1 MSPWCG
7 QGRMIHVQEVAL
19 RDGLQ
24 SEAGFV
30 PTEEKIKFIDRLAA
44 SGLSKIEVSSFV
56 SPRAVPQLADAE
68 AVFQGITRFPGV
80 IYAALVPN
88 VRGMERA
95 IAARADEVNLVMSA
109 SESHNRANLRMS
121 SEASFQAIK
130 EAAALAAPAG
140 IRVAASLSCSFG
152 CPFESEMPAA
162 TIQLWCRRLQEEAGI
177 RSISLCDTT
186 GMAYPA
192 LVHDLVGSIRSSSPE
207 ANLTLHFHNTRGLGL
222 ANVFAGLDAGV
233 INFDAALAGIGG
245 CPYAPGATGNICTE
259 DLIHALEVSGYRCG
273 VNLDALIETARD
285 LEKLLG
291 HTTPGQVMKAGR
303 RLREPLAEKHRPV
316 DPQPISGSFVIAST
330 DAEKPCFPSAL
341 PPPCV

>member
-1 MSPWCG
+1 MSPWWG
-7 QGRMIHVQEVAL
+7 QGRLIHVQEVAL

-24 SEAGFV
+24 SEAGFM
-30 PTEEKIKFIDRLAA
+30 PTEEKIKCVDRLAA
-44 SGLSKIEVSSFV
+44 SGLRKIEVSSFV

-68 AVFQGITRFPGV
+68 AVFQGITRLPGV

-121 SEASFQAIK
+121 CDASFHAIK
-130 EAAALAAPAG
+130 EAASLAATAG
-140 IRVAASLSCSFG
+140 LRVTASLSCSFG
-152 CPFESEMPAA
+152 CPFEGEMPAA
-162 TIQLWCRRLQEEAGI
+162 TILMWCRRLQEEAGI
-177 RSISLCDTT
+177 RSLSLCDTT

-192 LVHDLVGSIRSSSPE
+192 LVHDLVGLIRSSSPE

-273 VNLDALIETARD
+273 VNLDALIEMAGD

-303 RLREPLAEKHRPV
+303 RLRGHLAEKHGPV
-316 DPQPISGSFVIAST
+316 DPQPISGSF
-330 DAEKPCFPSAL
+330 
-341 PPPCV
+341 

>member
-1 MSPWCG
+1 MSAWCG
-7 QGRMIHVQEVAL
+7 RGREIHVQEVAL

-30 PTEEKIKFIDRLAA
+30 PTGKKIELVDQLTA
-44 SGLSKIEVSSFV
+44 SGLKKIEVSAFV

-68 AVFQGITRFPGV
+68 AVFGGIIRRPGV

-95 IAARADEVNLVMSA
+95 IAARADEANLVMSA
-109 SESHNRANLRMS
+109 SESHNRANLRRAGD
-121 SEASFQAIK
+121 ASFHAIR

-140 IRVAASLSCSFG
+140 MRVTASLSCSFG
-152 CPFESEMPAA
+152 CPFEGEVPAA
-162 TIQLWCRRLQEEAGI
+162 TILMWCRRLHEEAGI
-177 RSISLCDTT
+177 HSISLCDTT

-192 LVHDLVGSIRSSSPE
+192 LVQDLVGRVRQSSPQVTL
-207 ANLTLHFHNTRGLGL
+207 ALHFHNTRGLGL

-233 INFDAALAGIGG
+233 VRFDAALAGIGG
-245 CPYAPGATGNICTE
+245 CPFAPGATGNLCTE
-259 DLIHALEVSGYRCG
+259 DLVHALEISGYTSG
-273 VNLDALIETARD
+273 IDLDALIKTAGD

-303 RLREPLAEKHRPV
+303 RLRGPLADQSGPV
-316 DPQPISGSFVIAST
+316 G
-330 DAEKPCFPSAL
+330 
-341 PPPCV
+341 

>member
-1 MSPWCG
+1 MNPWSG
-7 QGRMIHVQEVAL
+7 QARMVHVQEVAL

-24 SEAGFV
+24 SEATFV
-30 PTEEKIKFIDRLAA
+30 PTDEKIKLIDRLAA
-44 SGLSKIEVSSFV
+44 SGLKKIEVSSLV

-68 AVFQGITRFPGV
+68 AVLQGITRLPGV

-109 SESHNRANLRMS
+109 SESHNRSNLRMS
-121 SEASFQAIK
+121 CDASFHAIK
-130 EAAALAAPAG
+130 EAASLAASAG
-140 IRVAASLSCSFG
+140 LRVTASLSCSFG
-152 CPFESEMPAA
+152 CPFEGEVAAA
-162 TIQLWCRRLQEEAGI
+162 TISMWCRRLQDEAGI

-192 LVHDLVGSIRSSSPE
+192 LVQDLVGLIRRTYP
-207 ANLTLHFHNTRGLGL
+207 ALNLALHFHNTRGLGL

-233 INFDAALAGIGG
+233 IHFDAALAGIGG

-273 VNLDALIETARD
+273 VNLDALIETAAD

-303 RLREPLAEKHRPV
+303 RLRGHV
-316 DPQPISGSFVIAST
+316 DDKPRFVDAKPIL
-330 DAEKPCFPSAL
+330 DR
-341 PPPCV
+341 

>member
-1 MSPWCG
+1 MNPWSG
-7 QGRMIHVQEVAL
+7 QARMVHVQEVAL

-24 SEAGFV
+24 SEATFV
-30 PTEEKIKFIDRLAA
+30 PTDEKIKLIDRLAA
-44 SGLSKIEVSSFV
+44 SGLKKIEVSSLV

-68 AVFQGITRFPGV
+68 AVLQGITRLPGV

-109 SESHNRANLRMS
+109 SESHNRSNLRMS
-121 SEASFQAIK
+121 CDASFHAIK
-130 EAAALAAPAG
+130 EAASLAASAG
-140 IRVAASLSCSFG
+140 LRVTASLSCSFG
-152 CPFESEMPAA
+152 CPFEGEVAAA
-162 TIQLWCRRLQEEAGI
+162 TISMWCRRLQDEAGI

-192 LVHDLVGSIRSSSPE
+192 LVQDLVGLIRRTYP
-207 ANLTLHFHNTRGLGL
+207 ALNLALHFHNTRGLGL

-233 INFDAALAGIGG
+233 IHFDAALAGIGG

-273 VNLDALIETARD
+273 VNLDALIETAAD

-291 HTTPGQVMKAGR
+291 HTTPGQVMKAGMSTTN
-303 RLREPLAEKHRPV
+303 PV
-316 DPQPISGSFVIAST
+316 
-330 DAEKPCFPSAL
+330 L
-341 PPPCV
+341 

>member
-1 MSPWCG
+1 MSAWSGPE
-7 QGRMIHVQEVAL
+7 RKIHVREVAL

-30 PTEEKIKFIDRLAA
+30 ATENKIELIDQLTA
-44 SGLSKIEVSSFV
+44 SGLKKIEVSSFV

-68 AVFQGITRFPGV
+68 AVFLGIVRRPGV

-88 VRGMERA
+88 VRGLERA
-95 IAARADEVNLVMSA
+95 IAARADEVNLVISA

-130 EAAALAAPAG
+130 EAAALAAAAG
-140 IRVAASLSCSFG
+140 LPVTASLSCSFG
-152 CPFESEMPAA
+152 CPFGGEIPPT
-162 TIQLWCRRLQEEAGI
+162 TIITWCRRLLQEAGI

-192 LVHDLVGSIRSSSPE
+192 LVHELVGLVRQACPE
-207 ANLTLHFHNTRGLGL
+207 ASLALHFHNTRGLGL

-233 INFDAALAGIGG
+233 IQFDAALGGIGG

-259 DLIHALEVSGYRCG
+259 DLIHALEVSGYTCG
-273 VNLDALIETARD
+273 VDLDALIGTAKH
-285 LEKLLG
+285 LEQLLG
-291 HTTPGQVMKAGR
+291 HATPGQVMKAGR
-303 RLREPLAEKHRPV
+303 RLSKHPAVKHGPV
-316 DPQPISGSFVIAST
+316 T
-330 DAEKPCFPSAL
+330 
-341 PPPCV
+341 

>member
-1 MSPWCG
+1 MNPWSG
-7 QGRMIHVQEVAL
+7 QARMVHVQEVAL

-24 SEAGFV
+24 SEATFV
-30 PTEEKIKFIDRLAA
+30 PTDEKIKLIDRLAA
-44 SGLSKIEVSSFV
+44 SGLKKIEVSSLV

-68 AVFQGITRFPGV
+68 AVLQGITRLPGV

-109 SESHNRANLRMS
+109 SESHNRSNLRMS
-121 SEASFQAIK
+121 CDASFHAIK
-130 EAAALAAPAG
+130 EAASLAASAG
-140 IRVAASLSCSFG
+140 LRVTASLSCSFG
-152 CPFESEMPAA
+152 CPFEGEVAAA
-162 TIQLWCRRLQEEAGI
+162 TISMWCRRLQDEAGI

-192 LVHDLVGSIRSSSPE
+192 LVQDLVGLIRRTYP
-207 ANLTLHFHNTRGLGL
+207 ALNLALHFHNTRGLGL

-233 INFDAALAGIGG
+233 IHFDAALAGIGG

-273 VNLDALIETARD
+273 VNLDALIETAAD

-303 RLREPLAEKHRPV
+303 RLGGHV
-316 DPQPISGSFVIAST
+316 DDKPRFVDAKPIL
-330 DAEKPCFPSAL
+330 DR
-341 PPPCV
+341 

>member
-7 QGRMIHVQEVAL
+7 QRRMIHVQEVAL

-24 SEAGFV
+24 SEAGFM
-30 PTEEKIKFIDRLAA
+30 PTEKKIKFVDRLAA

-68 AVFQGITRFPGV
+68 AVFQGITRLPGV

-88 VRGMERA
+88 MRGLERA

-121 SEASFQAIK
+121 CDASFQAIK
-130 EAAALAAPAG
+130 EAASLAANAG
-140 IRVAASLSCSFG
+140 LRVAASLSCSFG
-152 CPFESEMPAA
+152 CPFEGEMPAA
-162 TIQLWCRRLQEEAGI
+162 TILMWCRRLQEEAGI

-192 LVHDLVGSIRSSSPE
+192 LVHDLVGLVRSASPE

-233 INFDAALAGIGG
+233 IHFDAALAGIGG

-259 DLIHALEVSGYRCG
+259 DLIHALETSGYRCG

-285 LEKLLG
+285 LEKFLG
-291 HTTPGQVMKAGR
+291 HTTPGQVMKAGP
-303 RLREPLAEKHRPV
+303 RLSSPRE
-316 DPQPISGSFVIAST
+316 VIAPGEST
-330 DAEKPCFPSAL
+330 PVCTM
-341 PPPCV
+341 

>member
-7 QGRMIHVQEVAL
+7 QDREIHVQEVAL

-30 PTEEKIKFIDRLAA
+30 PTENKIALVHRLAA
-44 SGLSKIEVSSFV
+44 SGLRKIEVTSFV
-56 SPRAVPQLADAE
+56 SPRAVPQLADAA
-68 AVFQGITRFPGV
+68 AVFQGITRRPGV
-80 IYAALVPN
+80 IYAALAPN

-121 SEASFQAIK
+121 GDASFQAIK
-130 EAAALAAPAG
+130 EAAALAATAG
-140 IRVAASLSCSFG
+140 MRVAASLSCSFG
-152 CPFESEMPAA
+152 CPFEGEIPAA
-162 TIQLWCRRLQEEAGI
+162 TILRWCRRLQEEAGI
-177 RSISLCDTT
+177 HSINLCDTT

-192 LVHDLVGSIRSSSPE
+192 LVHELVGLVRQSFPA
-207 ANLTLHFHNTRGLGL
+207 ANLALHFHNTRGLGL

-233 INFDAALAGIGG
+233 IHFDAALAGIGG

-273 VNLDALIETARD
+273 VDLDALIATAGD
-285 LEKLLG
+285 FEKLLG
-291 HTTPGQVMKAGR
+291 HATPGQVMKAGR
-303 RLREPLAEKHRPV
+303 RLRGHLADQHGP
-316 DPQPISGSFVIAST
+316 A
-330 DAEKPCFPSAL
+330 A
-341 PPPCV
+341 

>member
-7 QGRMIHVQEVAL
+7 QGREIHVQEMAL

-24 SEAGFV
+24 SEAGFMS
-30 PTEEKIKFIDRLAA
+30 TENKIALADRLTA
-44 SGLSKIEVSSFV
+44 SGIKKIEVSSFV

-68 AVFQGITRFPGV
+68 AVFRGITRRPGV

-109 SESHNRANLRMS
+109 SESHNRANLRRS
-121 SEASFQAIK
+121 GDASFQAIK

-152 CPFESEMPAA
+152 CPFEGEMPAA

-192 LVHDLVGSIRSSSPE
+192 LVHDLVGSIRSSAPE

-303 RLREPLAEKHRPV
+303 RRRGPLAEKHGPV
-316 DPQPISGSFVIAST
+316 DPQPISGSF
-330 DAEKPCFPSAL
+330 
-341 PPPCV
+341 